1 MREANAQAAGCVL
14 AGGGSRRMGTDKALL
29 ELDGKALVSLAVERF
44 AGFPEILVSA
54 ADAESYAFTGA
65 RIIPDESPGMG
76 PLGGLISVLK
86 AAKSPF
92 VCFRPV
98 DAPLV
103 PAGLHALLSAACA
116 ENAQDA
122 AIPVFQNRPEPLLA
136 CFAKTSLPAFE
147 SLALTGDFKVAH
159 AFPMIGAVYI
169 PLDSPELLSRF
180 GEPSHYIVN
189 ANDPDTFSKLR

>member
-29 ELDGKALVSLAVERF
+29 ELNGKTLVSLALDRF

-65 RIIPDESPGMG
+65 RIVPDESPGMG

-86 AAKSPF
+86 AARSPL

-103 PAGLHALLSAACA
+103 PAALHTLLAAACA

-122 AIPVFQNRPEPLLA
+122 AIPLFLGKPEPLLA
-136 CFAKTSLPAFE
+136 CFSKTSLPAFE
-147 SLALTGDFKVAH
+147 SLALAGDFKVAK
-159 AFPMIGAVYI
+159 AFPMLNAVYI
-169 PLDSPELLSRF
+169 PLDSPELLSRL
-180 GEPSHYIVN
+180 GEPSAYIVN
-189 ANDPDTFSKLR
+189 ANDPDTFSKLL